1 MPLKIIFPFFGDGFK
16 SSSVHWGGCLLES
29 LKMAITGKKYK
40 FQMKDEGYYVLYLC
54 LSYDKDQATR
64 RGLKEDLSDIDKLK
78 FLRHLLGHSLPIE
91 LHIFR

>member
-1 MPLKIIFPFFGDGFK
+1 
-16 SSSVHWGGCLLES
+16 
-29 LKMAITGKKYK
+29 
-40 FQMKDEGYYVLYLC
+40 MKDEGYYVLYLC

-91 LHIFR
+91 LHIFGNLYNYSFLANPYPAA